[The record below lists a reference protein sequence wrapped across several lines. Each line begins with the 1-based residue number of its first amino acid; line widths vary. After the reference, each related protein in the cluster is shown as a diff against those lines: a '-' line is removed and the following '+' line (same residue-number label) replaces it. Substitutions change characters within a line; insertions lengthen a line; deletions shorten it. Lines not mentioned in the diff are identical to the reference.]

1 MASTIID
8 VAQHLLALVN
18 VEFAYLYNALS
29 AAVCRLLQ

>member
-18 VEFAYLYNALS
+18 LEVVSVYSALS
-29 AAVCRLLQ
+29 AAFCCILQ